1 MAVALAT
8 LGQFRLGT
16 TEYAAGRA
24 RSTGEWHL
32 VRKQYG
38 NDSSSY
44 SYARFTDRASFL
56 AARAN
61 PDAYTGWQDEPFST
75 IDYTLLLLPLATPLP
90 ASTATGGA
98 MPSVSGRGDSAA
110 MVEAVARCQPTRNT
124 DGSMVL
130 RTPDSGEPIL
140 VKLERATT
148 APSLAQNAATETT
161 LAKVL
166 AQLAG
171 TLSVGV
177 NGAVSI
183 ANPSL
188 AVTGTFYQAMQPVSG
203 KFWQDTQ
210 PVSGAVSITG
220 TVAVSG
226 GLTDGQ
232 LRAAPVPVSLSFPT
246 TQAVS
251 LATAPLPTGAATSQA
266 QADQAALL
274 NAINTKL
281 GGSLTVTFPTTQAI
295 SAAALPLPTGAST
308 AALQATG
315 NGYLQTLASAGFTAT
330 VVSGP
335 VTPYSLVAATGNNAT
350 LVKTGATQLTSLTVT
365 NATASYKYLMLYNLA
380 AAPGTGATPLL
391 TLGVPGGQSIS
402 LPVPG
407 GKYVAFSAG
416 LAFAVGTS
424 ANLGT
429 LVAGLLG
436 TTGVTAADMVVNL
449 TYA

>member
-24 RSTGEWHL
+24 RTTGEWHL

-38 NDSSSY
+38 NNSSTY
-44 SYARFTDRASFL
+44 SYARFTDRASFV
-56 AARAN
+56 AARNA
-61 PDAYTGWQDEPFST
+61 PDAYAGWQDEPFST
-75 IDYTLLLLPLATPLP
+75 VDYTLLLLPMATPLP
-90 ASTATGGA
+90 ASTTSQGA
-98 MPSVSGRGDSAA
+98 LASTANTSSGDDGAA
-110 MVEAVARCQPTRNT
+110 LAQAVALMEHSQPTRNT

-183 ANPSL
+183 ANPNL
-188 AVTGTFYQAMQPVSG
+188 AVTGTFYQATQPVSG

-210 PVSGAVSITG
+210 PVSGTVSITG

-226 GLTDGQ
+226 PLTDSQ
-232 LRAAPVPVSLSFPT
+232 LRAAPVPVSLSFPI
-246 TQAVS
+246 TQAV
-251 LATAPLPTGAATSQA
+251 
-266 QADQAALL
+266 
-274 NAINTKL
+274 
-281 GGSLTVTFPTTQAI
+281 

-308 AALQATG
+308 AALQAQG
-315 NGYLQTLASAGFTAT
+315 NGYLATLAAAGFSAT

-391 TLGVPGGQSIS
+391 TLGVPPSQSIS

>member
-38 NDSSSY
+38 NDSSTY

-98 MPSVSGRGDSAA
+98 MPSVSGGGDSAA

-130 RTPDSGEPIL
+130 RTPDTGEAVL
-140 VKLERATT
+140 VKLARSTT
-148 APSLAQNAATETT
+148 PPTLAADAATETT

-171 TLSVGV
+171 TLTVGV

-183 ANPSL
+183 SNPAL
-188 AVTGTFYQAMQPVSG
+188 AVTGTFYQATQPVSG

-210 PVSGAVSITG
+210 PVSLAAVPLAPGAATSAGQDAAANLLLAITNRLAG
-220 TVAVSG
+220 TLAVTG
-226 GLTDGQ
+226 GLTDAQ
-232 LRAAPVPVSLSFPT
+232 LRATPLPVSFNFPT

-251 LATAPLPTGAATSQA
+251 
-266 QADQAALL
+266 
-274 NAINTKL
+274 
-281 GGSLTVTFPTTQAI
+281 
-295 SAAALPLPTGAST
+295 AAALPLPMGAST
-308 AALQATG
+308 SALQAQG
-315 NGYLQTLASAGFTAT
+315 NAYLQTLASAGFTAT

-350 LVKTGATQLTSLTVT
+350 LVKAGATQLTSLTVT

-391 TLGVPGGQSIS
+391 TLGVPGGQSIN

-416 LAFAVGTS
+416 LAFAVGT
-424 ANLGT
+424 APNLGT